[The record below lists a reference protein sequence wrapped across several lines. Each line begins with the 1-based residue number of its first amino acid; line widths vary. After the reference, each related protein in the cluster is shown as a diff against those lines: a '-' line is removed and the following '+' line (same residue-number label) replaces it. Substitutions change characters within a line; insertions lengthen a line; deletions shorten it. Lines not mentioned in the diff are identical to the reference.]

1 MCSTKVGE
9 HSASSKYMEK
19 IELLLYGRRMKTNP
33 PTVVLSISSDILAI
47 LQIFSRLVTAG
58 VIRSFF
64 LNIISG
70 LTLDLSRN
78 KSSLLKIALKG
89 RILPPRR
96 TRTPFPFWALSSF
109 LKVAP
114 VIILH
119 KSLSLHHRQF
129 SGISNAISSLISLI
143 TSPTCS

>member
-1 MCSTKVGE
+1 MYSTKVGE
-9 HSASSKYMEK
+9 HNASSKYMEK
-19 IELLLYGRRMKTNP
+19 IESLLYGRRMKTNP

-47 LQIFSRLVTAG
+47 LQIFSKLVTAG

-78 KSSLLKIALKG
+78 KSSLLKITLKG

-96 TRTPFPFWALSSF
+96 TRTPFPF
-109 LKVAP
+109 
-114 VIILH
+114 
-119 KSLSLHHRQF
+119 
-129 SGISNAISSLISLI
+129 
-143 TSPTCS
+143 